1 MNAVGNTCT
10 GGVDS
15 DNGLRINDV
24 LVVGSINTDLVVA
37 VPALPQAGETVLGDD
52 LQRIGGGKG
61 ANQAVAAARLGA
73 RTAFIGR
80 VGSDAF
86 GKARQAEL
94 ESFGVAVAGISTDP

>member
-1 MNAVGNTCT
+1 MLSATHAQAAWILI
-10 GGVDS
+10 D
-15 DNGLRINDV
+15 GLRINDV

-37 VPALPQAGETVLGDD
+37 VPTLPQAGETVLGDD